1 MKTIKSKVFIF
12 PGILIALSTFV
23 SFLLLPIAAQA
34 QGRPKGH
41 LFIIG
46 GGDRSEDMMKRFI
59 ELSSKA
65 GQGRIVVL
73 PMASS
78 TPEETGK
85 SLVEEFQ
92 NLGARNVVFYNFTR
106 REAEDY
112 ARARWLADS
121 GGIFFS
127 GGDQSRITEAILDTP
142 VHKMILN
149 LYQQG
154 AVIGGTSAGAAVMSE
169 LMITGDEARKPE
181 EGHEFETIEA
191 GNVILARGLGLIKT
205 AIIDQHFAT
214 RRRHNRLISVIAGHP
229 ELLGIGIDEDTAII
243 VYPDQSFDVIG
254 NKNVIIYDAS
264 KAQITAGPRRSI
276 GIRGLIMHVL
286 LPGEKFSITKKK

>member
-1 MKTIKSKVFIF
+1 
-12 PGILIALSTFV
+12 
-23 SFLLLPIAAQA
+23 
-34 QGRPKGH
+34 
-41 LFIIG
+41 
-46 GGDRSEDMMKRFI
+46 
-59 ELSSKA
+59 
-65 GQGRIVVL
+65 
-73 PMASS
+73 
-78 TPEETGK
+78 
-85 SLVEEFQ
+85 
-92 NLGARNVVFYNFTR
+92 
-106 REAEDY
+106 
-112 ARARWLADS
+112 
-121 GGIFFS
+121 
-127 GGDQSRITEAILDTP
+127 
-142 VHKMILN
+142 
-149 LYQQG
+149 
-154 AVIGGTSAGAAVMSE
+154 MSE

-214 RRRHNRLISVIAGHP
+214 RKRHNRLISVIAGHP

-286 LPGEKFSITKKK
+286 LPGEKFSITRKK

>member
-1 MKTIKSKVFIF
+1 MKTFRQKAPICS
-12 PGILIALSTFV
+12 GILILVLMFV
-23 SFLLLPIAAQA
+23 SYVLSPITAYA

-46 GGDRSEDMMKRFI
+46 GGDRSEDMMKRFVD
-59 ELSSKA
+59 LASKA

-85 SLVEEFQ
+85 NLVEEFQ
-92 NLGARNVVFYNFTR
+92 NLGVKEVVFYNFTR

-112 ARARWLADS
+112 ARARWLAGS

-142 VHKMILN
+142 VHKMIVE

-154 AVIGGTSAGAAVMSE
+154 AVIGGTSAGAAIMSE

-214 RRRHNRLISVIAGHP
+214 RQRHNRLISVIAGHP
-229 ELLGIGIDEDTAII
+229 ELLGIGIDEETAVI
-243 VYPDQSFDVIG
+243 VNPDQSFDVIG
-254 NKNVIIYDAS
+254 NKNVIVYDAS

-276 GIRGLIMHVL
+276 GIRGMIMHVL
-286 LPGEKFSITKKK
+286 MPGEKFSIIKKK